1 MIRILPS
8 AVIVSMIIL
17 HGAAHGHEIK
27 GVALVQAQDPK
38 RGSIPDMVYG
48 YGIAAPSSGS
58 TLTANFQRDG
68 RVSDI
73 MVQVGDQ
80 FKMGDTLLAFG
91 ASPAAVVAYEQ
102 AKTALT
108 WCSSMSVSGCRSSSS
123 ARRCSPPP

>member
-17 HGAAHGHEIK
+17 QGAAHGQEIK

-58 TLTANFQRDG
+58 TLTASFQRDG

-80 FKMGDTLLAFG
+80 FKMGDTLLDFG

-102 AKTALT
+102 AKTTKTLAE
-108 WCSSMSVSGCRSSSS
+108 RSL
-123 ARRCSPPP
+123 ARLKQLLQEAFTTR

>member
-1 MIRILPS
+1 MNRFLPS
-8 AVIVSMIIL
+8 AAIVSMIFL
-17 HGAAHGHEIK
+17 HGAAPGQEIK

-58 TLTANFQRDG
+58 TLTASFQRDG

-80 FKMGDTLLAFG
+80 FKMGDTLLDFG
-91 ASPAAVVAYEQ
+91 ASPAAVVA
-102 AKTALT
+102 
-108 WCSSMSVSGCRSSSS
+108 SGTRLAAFKWPAGVNVANWYDQSTLVVE
-123 ARRCSPPP
+123 